1 MLLCNATTVISIPL
15 NFVPFAGMVIAAA
28 FRALGTARY
37 LHEPVRPKLSIRRVL
52 SVSLAITQSS
62 LCDAAPIVL

>member
-1 MLLCNATTVISIPL
+1 MVVISIPL

-37 LHEPVRPKLSIRRVL
+37 LHEPVRPNLLSI
-52 SVSLAITQSS
+52 
-62 LCDAAPIVL
+62 C